1 MDFIDT
7 LAPFAIKHG
16 IANGVLPSLIC
27 AQGILESG
35 SGTSELARNA
45 SNLFGIKQGSG
56 WTGETYIKRTAEQDK
71 DGNVYYINA
80 AFRKYPSY
88 EGCVIDLVHKYV
100 NGTGWED
107 HNRYVAV
114 LNQTDYLKAT
124 AAVQAAGY
132 ATDIKYAEKLNE
144 RIEQYGLT
152 KYDKEVINMV
162 KIFVDPGHGGTDPG
176 ASGNGLKE
184 KDLTLAISKRI
195 ESQLKGYEGVQV
207 KLSRTSDQTLSL
219 KQRTDAANA
228 WGADYL
234 ISVHINAGGGKGYED
249 FIFNGKVNNKT
260 IDFQAVIHSEITKMI
275 PEFLNRGKKRNN
287 LHMVRESNM
296 PSILT
301 ESGFIDSPD
310 DSKLL
315 KSADFLDRVALG
327 HVNGIAKAFKLKQ
340 KVGASS
346 TDDSDLELS
355 SPALKAETVLTLGSK
370 ARRQMIVDQAI
381 AAGYSKTWQEKLDNR
396 SITDDDLLALG
407 AGTSVRNS
415 MPKVEDDKTK

>member
-107 HNRYVAV
+107 HNRYAAV
-114 LNQTDYLKAT
+114 LNQKDYKKAT
-124 AAVQAAGY
+124 AAISAAGY
-132 ATDIKYAEKLNE
+132 ATDIKYAEKLNS
-144 RIEQYGLT
+144 RIEQYNLT
-152 KYDKEVINMV
+152 KYDKEVINVV
-162 KIFVDPGHGGTDPG
+162 KIFIDPGHGGTDPG
-176 ASGNGLKE
+176 ATGNGLKE

-195 ESQLKGYEGVQV
+195 ESLLKEYEGVQV
-207 KLSRTSDQTLSL
+207 KLSRTTDQTLSL
-219 KQRTDAANA
+219 KQRTDMANA
-228 WGADYL
+228 WKADYL
-234 ISVHINAGGGKGYED
+234 MSVHINAGGGKGYED
-249 FIFNGKVNNKT
+249 YIFNGKVSGRT
-260 IDFQAVIHSEITKMI
+260 IDLQAVVHAEITKAV

-296 PSILT
+296 SSILT
-301 ESGFIDSPD
+301 ESGFIDNPS

-315 KSADFLDRVALG
+315 KRADFLERVALG
-327 HVNGIAKAFKLKQ
+327 HANGIAKAFGLKR
-340 KVGASS
+340 
-346 TDDSDLELS
+346 
-355 SPALKAETVLTLGSK
+355 KAGV
-370 ARRQMIVDQAI
+370 
-381 AAGYSKTWQEKLDNR
+381 
-396 SITDDDLLALG
+396 SIQTPKKEDDDLKFTSGTLKKEWETFLNSKAQREIAVNEAVKQGYNKKWIKDLEEGRAADGDVAALAVG
-407 AGTSVRNS
+407 ALIRAN
-415 MPKVEDDKTK
+415 K